1 MAGSHG
7 GTSSNELA
15 ALILSHFNRAAV
27 CTSEFHW
34 MICIILARYP
44 GDEGGNRDAKSL
56 AREVIGD
63 VPRLDGRVRNRHR
76 K

>member
-1 MAGSHG
+1 MSLRNGA
-7 GTSSNELA
+7 SSRDLTRLVLE
-15 ALILSHFNRAAV
+15 HFNRAAV
-27 CTSEFHW
+27 KQSEFHW

-44 GDEGGNRDAKSL
+44 GSEGEEWEADVLAK
-56 AREVIGD
+56 EVRQR